1 MFDGKQVI
9 VIGERDGVAGPAI
22 AACVQA
28 AGAAVAFAAT
38 ECFVWTAA
46 GAMDLSTQET
56 IKRLVDEHGADAL
69 LVLLGA
75 PDAES
80 AGIAAETVV
89 LGDPSWAGPLAGVQL
104 GLPVYHILEDEA
116 RSAVPVGVWEEQVG
130 LMVDVLEVD
139 AIAEAVRE
147 FREHASR

>member
-1 MFDGKQVI
+1 
-9 VIGERDGVAGPAI
+9 
-22 AACVQA
+22 
-28 AGAAVAFAAT
+28 
-38 ECFVWTAA
+38 
-46 GAMDLSTQET
+46 MDLSTQET
-56 IKRLVDEHGADAL
+56 IKRLADEHGSDSL

-104 GLPVYHILEDEA
+104 GLPVYHVLEDEL
-116 RSAVPVGVWEEQVG
+116 RSAVPEEVWEEQVG

-147 FREHASR
+147 FRDQAS

>member
-1 MFDGKQVI
+1 
-9 VIGERDGVAGPAI
+9 
-22 AACVQA
+22 
-28 AGAAVAFAAT
+28 
-38 ECFVWTAA
+38 
-46 GAMDLSTQET
+46 MDLSTQET
-56 IKRLVDEHGADAL
+56 IKRLADEHGGDSL

-104 GLPVYHILEDEA
+104 GLPVYHVLEDEL
-116 RSAVPVGVWEEQVG
+116 RSAVPDEVWEEQVG
-130 LMVDVLEVD
+130 LMVDVLEVE

-147 FREHASR
+147 FRDQAP

>member
-1 MFDGKQVI
+1 
-9 VIGERDGVAGPAI
+9 
-22 AACVQA
+22 
-28 AGAAVAFAAT
+28 
-38 ECFVWTAA
+38 
-46 GAMDLSTQET
+46 MDLSTQET
-56 IKRLVDEHGADAL
+56 IKRLADQHGADAL

-116 RSAVPVGVWEEQVG
+116 RDAIPSEVWEDQVG

-139 AIAEAVRE
+139 EIAQAVRE
-147 FREHASR
+147 FREQAPQ

>member
-1 MFDGKQVI
+1 
-9 VIGERDGVAGPAI
+9 
-22 AACVQA
+22 
-28 AGAAVAFAAT
+28 
-38 ECFVWTAA
+38 
-46 GAMDLSTQET
+46 MDLSTQET
-56 IKRLVDEHGADAL
+56 IKRLVDQHGADAL

-104 GLPVYHILEDEA
+104 GLPVYHILEEEL
-116 RSAVPVGVWEEQVG
+116 RTAVPAETWEEQVG

-139 AIAEAVRE
+139 AIADAVRE
-147 FREHASR
+147 FREQAAS

>member
-22 AACVQA
+22 AECVKA
-28 AGAAVAFAAT
+28 AGVPVAY
-38 ECFVWTAA
+38 
-46 GAMDLSTQET
+46 
-56 IKRLVDEHGADAL
+56 
-69 LVLLGA
+69 
-75 PDAES
+75 
-80 AGIAAETVV
+80 IAAETVV

-116 RSAVPVGVWEEQVG
+116 RAAVPSEIWEDQVG

-139 AIAEAVRE
+139 EIAEAVRE
-147 FREHASR
+147 FREQATH

>member
-1 MFDGKQVI
+1 
-9 VIGERDGVAGPAI
+9 
-22 AACVQA
+22 
-28 AGAAVAFAAT
+28 
-38 ECFVWTAA
+38 
-46 GAMDLSTQET
+46 MDLSTQET
-56 IKRLVDEHGADAL
+56 IKRLADERGADSL

-116 RSAVPVGVWEEQVG
+116 RAAVPSEVWEEQVG

-147 FREHASR
+147 FREQASC

>member
-1 MFDGKQVI
+1 
-9 VIGERDGVAGPAI
+9 
-22 AACVQA
+22 
-28 AGAAVAFAAT
+28 
-38 ECFVWTAA
+38 
-46 GAMDLSTQET
+46 MDLSTQET
-56 IKRLVDEHGADAL
+56 IKRLADEHGSDAL

-104 GLPVYHILEDEA
+104 GLPVYHILEDQV
-116 RSAVPVGVWEEQVG
+116 RDSIPGDVWEEQVG

-139 AIAEAVRE
+139 AIADAVRE
-147 FREHASR
+147 FREQAPNS

>member
-1 MFDGKQVI
+1 
-9 VIGERDGVAGPAI
+9 
-22 AACVQA
+22 
-28 AGAAVAFAAT
+28 
-38 ECFVWTAA
+38 
-46 GAMDLSTQET
+46 MDLSTQET
-56 IKRLVDEHGADAL
+56 IKRLADQHGADAL

-104 GLPVYHILEDEA
+104 GLPVYHILENEA
-116 RSAVPVGVWEEQVG
+116 REAIPSEVWEDQVG

-139 AIAEAVRE
+139 EIAEAVRE
-147 FREHASR
+147 FREQATH

>member
-1 MFDGKQVI
+1 
-9 VIGERDGVAGPAI
+9 
-22 AACVQA
+22 
-28 AGAAVAFAAT
+28 
-38 ECFVWTAA
+38 
-46 GAMDLSTQET
+46 MDLSTQET
-56 IKRLVDEHGADAL
+56 IKRLADEHGSDSL

-104 GLPVYHILEDEA
+104 GLPVYHVLEDEL
-116 RSAVPVGVWEEQVG
+116 RSAVPADVWEEQVG

-147 FREHASR
+147 FRDQAS

>member
-1 MFDGKQVI
+1 
-9 VIGERDGVAGPAI
+9 
-22 AACVQA
+22 
-28 AGAAVAFAAT
+28 
-38 ECFVWTAA
+38 
-46 GAMDLSTQET
+46 MDLSTQET
-56 IKRLVDEHGADAL
+56 IKRLADQHGTDAL

-116 RSAVPVGVWEEQVG
+116 RDAIPSEVWEDQVG

-139 AIAEAVRE
+139 EIAEAVRE
-147 FREHASR
+147 FREQASH

>member
-1 MFDGKQVI
+1 
-9 VIGERDGVAGPAI
+9 
-22 AACVQA
+22 
-28 AGAAVAFAAT
+28 
-38 ECFVWTAA
+38 
-46 GAMDLSTQET
+46 MDLSTQET
-56 IKRLVDEHGADAL
+56 IKRLVDQHGADTL

-104 GLPVYHILEDEA
+104 GLPVYHILEDQV
-116 RSAVPVGVWEEQVG
+116 RDAVPAEVWEEQVG

-139 AIAEAVRE
+139 AIADAVQE
-147 FREHASR
+147 FREQASS

>member
-1 MFDGKQVI
+1 
-9 VIGERDGVAGPAI
+9 
-22 AACVQA
+22 
-28 AGAAVAFAAT
+28 
-38 ECFVWTAA
+38 
-46 GAMDLSTQET
+46 MDLSTQET
-56 IKRLVDEHGADAL
+56 IKHLADQHGADAL

-116 RSAVPVGVWEEQVG
+116 RDAIPTEVWEDQVG
-130 LMVDVLEVD
+130 LMVDVLEVNE
-139 AIAEAVRE
+139 IAEAVRE
-147 FREHASR
+147 FREQASH